1 MPNYEKLTDEERQQA
16 KEKFDLIFEKINAYY
31 EAKQKKLEA
40 QENASEPNEKKEYKP
55 FLNYEEELA
64 KFNKRLDDEKMV
76 ARYRLTKEI
85 EEIKAAK
92 KTAFEEARREVF
104 GENGMKDMKDDLLS
118 RSIVFLCKHDGSPE
132 SKQYNKELLES
143 YKNDPINFT
152 RNRLRNIL
160 KFDVTPLVEAK
171 DDIVKQL
178 EFFKDNMGVS
188 IECQDF
194 GSASI
199 FEDKNLSASP
209 LYIDV
214 TKNIREIIEATNY
227 PDMTL
232 PESNSLE
239 FFAFPE
245 LDKATNE
252 ELSRNI
258 KKVFP
263 GINKNDPKYGVTS
276 KRGESFALRESPY
289 ILYNK
294 FKEKGL
300 TVDKN
305 VFLKYKAIETNP
317 QTKETKEV
325 ALHQFLDGK
334 ANVTVQERTPDEIN
348 RILGLTKNY
357 DDKLHNIFI
366 NKFNNKTHKD
376 SYNYNNL
383 EKESKGGF
391 FDKIFRKPSNQFKA
405 YMSALKDYNDPNS
418 KDYLNKSR
426 LTKAGNEYI
435 KHVERH
441 GGLDENRMNSMRK
454 YRFNLV
460 KNTLATFEDMEKEK
474 VEENLLKV
482 ETGENVVKIP
492 AVEEKDV
499 NLDNQIF
506 NDIKLIDKEN
516 NIQKEEIEELE

>member
-40 QENASEPNEKKEYKP
+40 QENEANKENASQPKEKKEYKP

-104 GENGMKDMKDDLLS
+104 GENGLKDMKDNLLS

-171 DDIVKQL
+171 DDVVKQL
-178 EFFKDNMGVS
+178 EFFKDNMGVA

-227 PDMTL
+227 PDMIL

-276 KRGESFALRESPY
+276 KRGESFALRESPNK
-289 ILYNK
+289 LFNK
-294 FKEKGL
+294 FKENAKSIL
-300 TVDKN
+300 S
-305 VFLKYKAIETNP
+305 
-317 QTKETKEV
+317 TK
-325 ALHQFLDGK
+325 
-334 ANVTVQERTPDEIN
+334 
-348 RILGLTKNY
+348 
-357 DDKLHNIFI
+357 
-366 NKFNNKTHKD
+366 
-376 SYNYNNL
+376 
-383 EKESKGGF
+383 
-391 FDKIFRKPSNQFKA
+391 
-405 YMSALKDYNDPNS
+405 
-418 KDYLNKSR
+418 
-426 LTKAGNEYI
+426 
-435 KHVERH
+435 
-441 GGLDENRMNSMRK
+441 
-454 YRFNLV
+454 
-460 KNTLATFEDMEKEK
+460 
-474 VEENLLKV
+474 
-482 ETGENVVKIP
+482 
-492 AVEEKDV
+492 
-499 NLDNQIF
+499 
-506 NDIKLIDKEN
+506 
-516 NIQKEEIEELE
+516 